1 MELPEWIDSVG
12 DFMYV
17 EHGMEG
23 GVISFTLAG
32 GGGAH
37 FDAQLIPVVKN
48 LTLLFFV
55 IIFVFRMNM
64 KDMALT
70 GEVPYQMNPQS
81 HQVSLFLRLTCHCQ
95 MKDMRNSHVPS
106 IHLEKATAM
115 VLTSSLRSWHSF
127 ELLLLNHFED
137 L

>member
-32 GGGAH
+32 GGTH

-95 MKDMRNSHVPS
+95 MRDMRNSHVPS

>member
-1 MELPEWIDSVG
+1 
-12 DFMYV
+12 MYL
-17 EHGMEG
+17 EHGMQG

-32 GGGAH
+32 GQR
-37 FDAQLIPVVKN
+37 FDAQLIPVAKN

-55 IIFVFRMNM
+55 IIIVFRMST

-95 MKDMRNSHVPS
+95 MRDMRNSHVPS

-127 ELLLLNHFED
+127 ELLLLNHFKD